1 MTREE
6 YHIGKRNLILFG
18 WVLIVQMLFA
28 FGFWVAIIHHLNHK
42 K

>member
-1 MTREE
+1 MTKEE

-18 WVLIVQMLFA
+18 WVLLAQVIVA
-28 FGFWVAIIHHLNHK
+28 FGFWVIIINHLNHK